1 VFAVQPDAPG
11 RGSRCTTATLAG
23 TLARGDVPQLRHTL
37 DALLAPRWPVVLD
50 VARLRT
56 SFPPAVEE
64 LSRSLLAAGGWPAA
78 RLVVAGPDPRF
89 RAALR
94 STGASRDVVVADDV
108 AEAHLRLRDRP
119 ERVRRR
125 LTLRPGTAAPGRA
138 RAFVDRACADWDVP
152 HLADDA
158 RRVTGE
164 LVRATRTSAVLT
176 ITLGPEG
183 LRIALRDFAAS
194 PVPAG
199 VGRSSSWGVTP
210 RSDGK
215 SVSVVLPRAS

>member
-1 VFAVQPDAPG
+1 VFTVEPG
-11 RGSRCTTATLAG
+11 HGAHCTALIG
-23 TLARGDVPQLRHTL
+23 TLTRTDVAQLRHTL
-37 DALLAPRWPVVLD
+37 DALLVPARPVILD
-50 VARLRT
+50 VTRLST
-56 SFPPAVEE
+56 QFPPAVEE
-64 LSRSLLAAGGWPAA
+64 LSRSLLAAGGWPTA

-94 STGASRDVVVADDV
+94 SISTARDVVVAEDV
-108 AEAHLRLRDRP
+108 PDAHRRLHERP

-125 LTLRPGTAAPGRA
+125 LALRPGTPGRA

-158 RRVTGE
+158 RGVTAE

-199 VGRSSSWGVTP
+199 VARLTSSWGVTP
-210 RSDGK
+210 RPDGK
-215 SVSVVLPRAS
+215 AVWAVLPRAS